1 MSEVLRY
8 VSLGLLVILNQILLA
23 TDLWAITPDIFL
35 VHTLFFTTFVKK
47 IPNIYFFIFKG
58 FVIDLFFSN
67 ISMPYTISYTLIGLY
82 LNFSNL
88 KWIQRSLLEQIIL
101 IILLSLFLNIILFST
116 NDFASG
122 MGIRI
127 FTNPLLN
134 SIIWSA
140 IFINQRQKWL
150 KNI

>member
-1 MSEVLRY
+1 MSEVFRY
-8 VSLGLLVILNQILLA
+8 LSLGLMVILNQILLA
-23 TDLWAITPDIFL
+23 TDIWAISPDIFL

-88 KWIQRSLLEQIIL
+88 KWIQRSLLEQILL
-101 IILLSLFLNIILFST
+101 IILVSLLLNIILFST
-116 NDFASG
+116 NDFTSG
-122 MGIRI
+122 MGVRI
-127 FTNPLLN
+127 FINPLLN

-140 IFINQRQKWL
+140 IFISQRQKWL

>member
-8 VSLGLLVILNQILLA
+8 ISLGLLVILNQILLA

-127 FTNPLLN
+127 LTNPLLN

>member
-8 VSLGLLVILNQILLA
+8 LTLGLLVILNQILLA
-23 TDLWAITPDIFL
+23 TDLWASTPDIFL

-58 FVIDLFFSN
+58 FIIDLFFSN
-67 ISMPYTISYTLIGLY
+67 ISMPYTISFTLIGLY

-101 IILLSLFLNIILFST
+101 IILVSLLLNIILFST

-122 MGIRI
+122 MGIRVFI
-127 FTNPLLN
+127 NPLLN

>member
-1 MSEVLRY
+1 MSEFLRFL
-8 VSLGLLVILNQILLA
+8 SLGLIVILNQILLA
-23 TDLWAITPDIFL
+23 TDVWAISPDMFL

-47 IPNIYFFIFKG
+47 IPNIYFFIFQG

-88 KWIQRSLLEQIIL
+88 KWIQRSLLEQILL
-101 IILLSLFLNIILFST
+101 IILVSLLLNIILFST

-122 MGIRI
+122 MGVRI
-127 FTNPLLN
+127 FINPLLN

-140 IFINQRQKWL
+140 IFISQRQKWL

>member
-8 VSLGLLVILNQILLA
+8 ISLGLLVILNQILLA

-35 VHTLFFTTFVKK
+35 VHTLFFTTFMKK
-47 IPNIYFFIFKG
+47 IPNVYFFIFKG
-58 FVIDLFFSN
+58 FLIDLFFSN

-127 FTNPLLN
+127 FINPLLN

>member
-1 MSEVLRY
+1 MSEVFRY
-8 VSLGLLVILNQILLA
+8 LSLGLMVILNQILLA
-23 TDLWAITPDIFL
+23 TDIWAISPDIFL

-88 KWIQRSLLEQIIL
+88 KWIQRSLLEQILL
-101 IILLSLFLNIILFST
+101 ITLVSLLLNIILFST

-122 MGIRI
+122 KGVRI
-127 FTNPLLN
+127 LINPLLN

-140 IFINQRQKWL
+140 IFISQRHKWL

>member
-1 MSEVLRY
+1 MSEVFRY
-8 VSLGLLVILNQILLA
+8 LSLVLMVILNQILLA
-23 TDLWAITPDIFL
+23 TDIWAISPDMFL

-47 IPNIYFFIFKG
+47 IPNIYFFILKG

-67 ISMPYTISYTLIGLY
+67 ISMPYIISYTLIGLY

-88 KWIQRSLLEQIIL
+88 KWIQRSLLEQLLL
-101 IILLSLFLNIILFST
+101 ITLISLFLNIILFST

-122 MGIRI
+122 MGVRI
-127 FTNPLLN
+127 FINPLLN

-140 IFINQRQKWL
+140 IFISQRQKWL

>member
-8 VSLGLLVILNQILLA
+8 MSLVLLVILNQILLA

-67 ISMPYTISYTLIGLY
+67 ISMPYTISYTLVGLY

-101 IILLSLFLNIILFST
+101 IISLSLFLNIILFSS

-127 FTNPLLN
+127 FINPLLN

>member
-1 MSEVLRY
+1 MSEFLRY
-8 VSLGLLVILNQILLA
+8 LSLGLIVILNQILLA
-23 TDLWAITPDIFL
+23 TDVWAISPDMFL

-67 ISMPYTISYTLIGLY
+67 ISMPYTFSYTLIGLY

-88 KWIQRSLLEQIIL
+88 KWIQRSLLEQILL
-101 IILLSLFLNIILFST
+101 ITLVSLLLNIILFST
-116 NDFASG
+116 NYFASG
-122 MGIRI
+122 MEVRI
-127 FTNPLLN
+127 FINPLLN

-140 IFINQRQKWL
+140 IFISQRHKWL

>member
-35 VHTLFFTTFVKK
+35 VHTLFFTTFMKK
-47 IPNIYFFIFKG
+47 IPNVYFFIFKG
-58 FVIDLFFSN
+58 FLIDLFFSN

-127 FTNPLLN
+127 FINPLLN

>member
-1 MSEVLRY
+1 MSEVFRY
-8 VSLGLLVILNQILLA
+8 LSLGLMVILNQILLA
-23 TDLWAITPDIFL
+23 TDIWAISPDIFL
-35 VHTLFFTTFVKK
+35 VHTLFLTTFVKK

-88 KWIQRSLLEQIIL
+88 KWIQRSLLEQILL
-101 IILLSLFLNIILFST
+101 IILVSLLLNIILFST
-116 NDFASG
+116 NDFTSG
-122 MGIRI
+122 MGVRI
-127 FTNPLLN
+127 FINPLLN

-140 IFINQRQKWL
+140 IFISQRQKWL